1 MEKCKTLGEETYFE
15 YTTCRSDGQLWIRF
29 GANGIEQLA
38 SAELVA
44 TVIQRV
50 SYLQLNDAEYSRMTG
65 YYSIPHWA
73 ECPDM
78 ILCPYI
84 AKLVLDVFPNQ
95 VIEELG
101 ILIRN

>member
-1 MEKCKTLGEETYFE
+1 MEKCKTLGEEAFFE
-15 YTTCRSDGQLWIRF
+15 FTCIGGQLTIRY
-29 GANGIEQLA
+29 GANGIEQQA
-38 SAELVA
+38 PAELVA

-50 SYLQLNDAEYSRMTG
+50 SYLQLNDAEHSRMTG

-84 AKLVLDVFPNQ
+84 AKLVLDVFPDV